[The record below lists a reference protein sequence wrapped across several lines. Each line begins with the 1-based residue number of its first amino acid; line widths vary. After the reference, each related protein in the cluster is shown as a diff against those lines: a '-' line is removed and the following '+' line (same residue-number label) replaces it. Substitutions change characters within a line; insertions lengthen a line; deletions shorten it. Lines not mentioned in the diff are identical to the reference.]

1 MIFVVWIYFGGKSGE
16 LIRILLISTR
26 FFACAFLFVFIGGN
40 MANKIM
46 FQGTGSSVGKSI
58 IVTAMCRILNN
69 KGINVAPFKSQN
81 MALNSYITSAG
92 DEIGRAQAVQ
102 AEASRIQPTV
112 CMNPI
117 LLKPTSEVGS
127 QVILN
132 GKVLGNF
139 KAFDYFTFK
148 NDLIPEIS
156 KAFKSLENHHDTIV
170 IEGAGSPAEI
180 NLRDRDIVNMGLAE
194 IVDTDV
200 ILIGDVDKGGV
211 FASLYGTYL
220 LLEPEEQRR
229 IKGFLINKF
238 RGDVELLMPGVAM
251 LEEKIGIPCLGVIPY
266 IKNLNIDDEDSVTDR
281 YDSVKSGDVSI
292 GVIRLPY
299 LSNLSD
305 FTCFDNE
312 ESVSVTY
319 INKPSDLAN
328 CDLII
333 IPGSKNTLH
342 DMHFILDSHL
352 DQAIYKAYRNG
363 IPIIGI
369 CGGYQMLGESIS
381 DPHEIESEIKSVN
394 GLGLLKVNT
403 IIAKD
408 KITKNS
414 EANWQSNFLDIHLKN
429 PILKGYEIHMGRTE
443 CLSEELPIA
452 LIGES
457 GQVDGYSN
465 REGLVMGTYFHGIF
479 DNDAFRVELINE
491 LRKRNGLDDI
501 DESESFDVQ
510 KQKSYDNLAEH
521 VEKFLDWNAIDRIL
535 SESRPTP

>member
-1 MIFVVWIYFGGKSGE
+1 MSK
-16 LIRILLISTR
+16 
-26 FFACAFLFVFIGGN
+26 
-40 MANKIM
+40 KIM

-58 IVTAMCRILNN
+58 IVTAVCRILSN

-81 MALNSYITSAG
+81 MALNSYITEVG

-102 AEASRIQPTV
+102 AEASRIDPTV
-112 CMNPI
+112 DMNPI
-117 LLKPTSEVGS
+117 LLKPTSDVGS

-139 KAFDYFTFK
+139 KAFDYFTLK
-148 NDLIPEIS
+148 NKLIPEIS
-156 KAFKSLENHHDTIV
+156 KAFKKLETNHDVIV

-200 ILIGDVDKGGV
+200 VLIGDVDKGGV

-220 LLEPEEQRR
+220 LLEPEERER

-238 RGDVELLMPGVAM
+238 RGDVELLMPGVRM
-251 LEEKIGIPCLGVIPY
+251 LEEKIGISCLGVIPF
-266 IKNLNIDDEDSVTDR
+266 IKDLNIDDEDSVTDR
-281 YDSVKSGDVSI
+281 YRSVEKSDVNI

-312 ESVSVTY
+312 KTVSIRYVDKSSE
-319 INKPSDLAN
+319 IEK
-328 CDLII
+328 CDMIV

-342 DMHFILDSHL
+342 DMKFIHDSHM
-352 DQAIYKAYRNG
+352 DQAIYHAHRNQ

-369 CGGYQMLGESIS
+369 CGGYQMLGEIITDPNEMESALMSI
-381 DPHEIESEIKSVN
+381 N
-394 GLGLLKVNT
+394 GLGLLPVET
-403 IIAKD
+403 IMAED

-414 EANWQSNFLDIHLKN
+414 EGVWQSNFLGIHLKN
-429 PILKGYEIHMGRTE
+429 PILKGYEIHMGRTK
-443 CLSEELPIA
+443 CRSEALPISM
-452 LIGES
+452 LNGE
-457 GQVDGYSN
+457 GNTDGHVDH
-465 REGLVMGTYFHGIF
+465 EGLIMGTYFHGIF
-479 DNDAFRVELINE
+479 DNDEFRNALINT
-491 LRKRNGLDDI
+491 LRKRKGLDAI
-501 DESESFDVQ
+501 TQDEIFEVQ
-510 KQKSYDNLAEH
+510 KDKAYDNLAEH
-521 VEKFLDWNAIDRIL
+521 VEKHMDWAAIDKIL